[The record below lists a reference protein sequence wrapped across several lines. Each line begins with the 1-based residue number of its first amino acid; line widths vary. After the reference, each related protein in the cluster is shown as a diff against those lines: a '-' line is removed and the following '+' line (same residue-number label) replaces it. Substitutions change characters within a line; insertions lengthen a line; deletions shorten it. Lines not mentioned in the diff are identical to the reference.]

1 MFKFMYLVWA
11 LLPIILFYLS
21 ASAGVRKAAKKL
33 KKGYAS
39 LYLRQAVYSSIA
51 LGIAICVDQSFFYDL
66 LRPVAQILTSDPE
79 TGLNIAA
86 WLIYP
91 FLLVLFSAIQQ
102 TFLKKEESKV
112 IYRSYR

>member
-21 ASAGVRKAAKKL
+21 ASAGIRNAAKKL
-33 KKGYAS
+33 KEGYAR
-39 LYLRQAVYSSIA
+39 LYLRQAVYSSVALVFAIYIDQYFFEDLFSPIA
-51 LGIAICVDQSFFYDL
+51 QF
-66 LRPVAQILTSDPE
+66 LTANPE

-91 FLLVLFSAIQQ
+91 LLLALFAAIQQ
-102 TFLKKEESKV
+102 AFSKKEETKV